1 MADYSNLIL
10 IYEEII
16 NELSDELVNRVR
28 QKRKENAEKA
38 WQEMCRQH
46 GEGKS
51 INQMLLAAAK
61 DRANELLCKQRNE
74 RKKGIKHDPEDT
86 EDLQVQYKE
95 IKRNNDILKEN
106 REKDVRKD
114 LFVAYQRVFDT
125 AGELQKQLD
134 KNNEE
139 IKSFKGKY
147 PTDEFSV
154 KRLNKEGEK
163 TVEKAQNAFS
173 AKKKAEATQNLFNQ
187 VSDKS
192 QKEGKVIPFKHE
204 SLLDVLESLE
214 FLISEMNTGISGMM
228 DTQPNPVVGGPV
240 NITKQKKGKQKR
252 GQLGYKYLKI
262 RTASMK

>member
-16 NELSDELVNRVR
+16 NELSDELVNKVR

-74 RKKGIKHDPEDT
+74 RKKGIEHDPEDT

-95 IKRNNDILKEN
+95 IKRNNDILKED
-106 REKDVRKD
+106 RERDVRKD
-114 LFVAYQRVFDT
+114 L
-125 AGELQKQLD
+125 
-134 KNNEE
+134 
-139 IKSFKGKY
+139 
-147 PTDEFSV
+147 
-154 KRLNKEGEK
+154 LN
-163 TVEKAQNAFS
+163 
-173 AKKKAEATQNLFNQ
+173 
-187 VSDKS
+187 
-192 QKEGKVIPFKHE
+192 
-204 SLLDVLESLE
+204 
-214 FLISEMNTGISGMM
+214 EMNTGISGMM